1 MSLYYY
7 IEGIYLKKVNNM
19 LKENFPKFKINTC
32 NIPVDIFK
40 VVKVLPNPTDSIGL
54 ET

>member
-7 IEGIYLKKVNNM
+7 IEGIYFKKVNNM
-19 LKENFPKFKINTC
+19 LKENFPKFKVNTC

-40 VVKVLPNPTDSIGL
+40 VVKVLSNPTDSIGL